1 MKERSHS
8 SVNIETICL
17 FIEIAMISSNN
28 KETDCTL
35 FMMNLLHI
43 SIYKGFKIRDILF
56 ARIWLTEQKVILLAY
71 LQSQT
76 SLVEEE
82 TKHTN
87 VFYVEVALPGRV
99 CLKQVVKG
107 RPKIILLFSNR
118 VFVVTNTDIL
128 FLQSLSD
135 FCVYRNVFLCLQK
148 CVKKCVI
155 NGVNV

>member
-1 MKERSHS
+1 M
-8 SVNIETICL
+8 
-17 FIEIAMISSNN
+17 
-28 KETDCTL
+28 
-35 FMMNLLHI
+35 
-43 SIYKGFKIRDILF
+43 
-56 ARIWLTEQKVILLAY
+56 
-71 LQSQT
+71 
-76 SLVEEE
+76 
-82 TKHTN
+82 
-87 VFYVEVALPGRV
+87 FYVEVALPGRV

-135 FCVYRNVFLCLQK
+135 FCVYRNVCLCLQK

>member
-1 MKERSHS
+1 MILIGSRYNKQKSFSYWVAVYTFCREKIIM
-8 SVNIETICL
+8 N
-17 FIEIAMISSNN
+17 EIAMISSNN

-56 ARIWLTEQKVILLAY
+56 VRIWLTEEKVILLAY

-118 VFVVTNTDIL
+118 VLLLLIRI
-128 FLQSLSD
+128 
-135 FCVYRNVFLCLQK
+135 Y
-148 CVKKCVI
+148 
-155 NGVNV
+155 